1 MKTSRV
7 LTAGFFAALVAGYG
21 AISTAGPHG
30 RFAMHGAAP
39 SGVTGGGIALRAT
52 PTFGRLTNGITGG
65 GIRTSGIT
73 AGGRTSGITGGG
85 FVNGITG
92 GGRTRGIT
100 GGGITSSITGADI
113 NRWHHRRWPE
123 L

>member
-1 MKTSRV
+1 MGRATMKTSRV

-39 SGVTGGGIALRAT
+39 SGITGGGIALRAT
-52 PTFGRLTNGITGG
+52 PTFGRLTSGITGG

-73 AGGRTSGITGGG
+73 GGGRTYGITGGG
-85 FVNGITG
+85 VTNGITGGGVVNGITG
-92 GGRTRGIT
+92 GGRTSG
-100 GGGITSSITGADI
+100 
-113 NRWHHRRWPE
+113 
-123 L
+123 